1 VDLRVRQ
8 VEREIALRFGFRDFT
23 DYFRNRRARGWGYNR
38 IARET
43 GQNRDWV
50 RRARLRHEPSP
61 ARQVS

>member
-23 DYFRNRRARGWGYNR
+23 DYFRNRRDQGWGYNR

-50 RRARLRHEPSP
+50 RRARLRHEPNST
-61 ARQVS
+61 RER